1 MNYLVQELISQ
12 NRKYS
17 EEALAKIKDEFQ
29 LLAESM
35 PQIVWIT
42 LLME

>member
-1 MNYLVQELISQ
+1 
-12 NRKYS
+12 
-17 EEALAKIKDEFQ
+17 LAKIKDEFQ

-42 LLME
+42 LLMEWTFI